1 MKYEVVEQIFN
12 KYSILR
18 RFEHLKLDAHFQILD
33 KSEQAHCFASQPE
46 EVELG
51 KDIRL
56 SFPEFNGIEHILQS
70 ILQGE
75 QEIFEL
81 SGVKRSFDTQADVY
95 INIYIIAEP
104 SENLTISKLLILIK
118 DVTNIIQD
126 KQNLLKL
133 TNAASILS
141 MTLVAYKNYMDT
153 VISSMADALL
163 VTSNSGK
170 IKKVNLAALKLFDF
184 QEEELINQPISLI
197 FDDNFL
203 LLRII
208 NHYSKINR
216 DLQHFEVVCRK
227 KTGEKVLI
235 AFSCAVM
242 QKKNEV
248 LEDIIYIGRD
258 ITSRKRREQR
268 NNAQYSITRILSES
282 QNIKQAMPQI
292 LQAICQSLEWDV
304 GELWTISQ
312 YISTDVPED
321 NDHAVLR
328 CVEIWSSRLVS
339 VREFKAVTW
348 QTTYH
353 PSMGLPGQIW
363 ARRSPL
369 WIKDISDYRDSQ
381 RKQTAIAA
389 GLHSAFGFPILDD
402 NKVLG
407 VMTFFSRDV
416 QPNDADLLQMMV
428 SVGSQIAQFMKRKQ
442 AEDNLLESESQYRDI
457 CENANDLIVS
467 VNPYG
472 RFLYVNQAWCRTLG
486 YSEDAV
492 EQISIF
498 DIIHPDFKEYYRQM
512 FYQLMSGE
520 ELEQVKVAFI
530 AKNGQTV
537 FLEGNVNC
545 KFANGRPVAMRGI
558 FRNITQ
564 RVLLEEALQNQQAQ
578 TEQLWQVRISPLT
591 SNALRPHVYDA
602 DADVI
607 NMTVLCA
614 DIVGLGEVAAVGS
627 AMQLVNLLSPIFA
640 TFDRLSTRYG
650 LEKIKTINDAY
661 VVICGLPTKRKD
673 HAHAIAQMA
682 LDMQTA
688 IATFNIENQQNLKIC
703 IGIHTGIVTAAATG
717 LMDTIDIARCIEAQ
731 SLADTIQVTAT
742 AYEQIRH
749 EFLFQKYDEIEI
761 SNQRK
766 ITTYLL
772 MGKKGSGQ

>member
-18 RFEHLKLDAHFQILD
+18 KFEHLEIDSRFKILD
-33 KSEQAHCFASQPE
+33 KSEQAHCFAAQPE

-56 SFPEFNGIEHILQS
+56 SFPEFSSIENMLQS
-70 ILQGE
+70 ILQGQ
-75 QEIFEL
+75 QEIYEL
-81 SGVKRSFDTQADVY
+81 SSIKRSLDDQTDIY
-95 INIYIIAEP
+95 IDIYIIGEP
-104 SENLTISKLLILIK
+104 SDHLSTSKLIILIE
-118 DVTNIIQD
+118 DVTNIIKGQ
-126 KQNLLKL
+126 QNLSKI

-163 VTSNSGK
+163 VTSNTGK
-170 IKKVNLAALKLFDF
+170 IKKVNLAAQKLFDF

-258 ITSRKRREQR
+258 ITSRQRREQR

-304 GELWTISQ
+304 GELWTTSQ
-312 YISTDVPED
+312 YINTDVPED

-348 QTTYH
+348 QTIYNS
-353 PSMGLPGQIW
+353 SMGLPGQIW
-363 ARRSPL
+363 AKRSPL
-369 WIKDISDYRDSQ
+369 WIKDISEYGDLP

-389 GLHSAFGFPILDD
+389 GLRSAFGFPILDD
-402 NKVLG
+402 NKILG

-416 QPNDADLLQMMV
+416 QPKDADLLQMMV

-472 RFLYVNQAWCRTLG
+472 RFLYLNKYCCKKLG
-486 YSEDAV
+486 
-492 EQISIF
+492 
-498 DIIHPDFKEYYRQM
+498 
-512 FYQLMSGE
+512 
-520 ELEQVKVAFI
+520 
-530 AKNGQTV
+530 
-537 FLEGNVNC
+537 
-545 KFANGRPVAMRGI
+545 
-558 FRNITQ
+558 
-564 RVLLEEALQNQQAQ
+564 
-578 TEQLWQVRISPLT
+578 
-591 SNALRPHVYDA
+591 
-602 DADVI
+602 
-607 NMTVLCA
+607 
-614 DIVGLGEVAAVGS
+614 
-627 AMQLVNLLSPIFA
+627 
-640 TFDRLSTRYG
+640 
-650 LEKIKTINDAY
+650 
-661 VVICGLPTKRKD
+661 
-673 HAHAIAQMA
+673 
-682 LDMQTA
+682 
-688 IATFNIENQQNLKIC
+688 
-703 IGIHTGIVTAAATG
+703 
-717 LMDTIDIARCIEAQ
+717 
-731 SLADTIQVTAT
+731 
-742 AYEQIRH
+742 
-749 EFLFQKYDEIEI
+749 
-761 SNQRK
+761 
-766 ITTYLL
+766 
-772 MGKKGSGQ
+772 